1 MTPDANAL
9 DVERLREIAGKA
21 TQVRWKVGIDIDGLR
36 GVYGTAPTELG
47 VGEVGVCIAVTA
59 TIGRRD
65 SARINGKAHARWDED
80 AAHIAAF
87 DPPTA
92 LALLSRLDALEAENA
107 NLRVVAEK
115 ACVFIDELNSGAAN
129 CNPLWRAVREYQSA
143 LAALAP
149 FDSKESQ

>member
-1 MTPDANAL
+1 MNA
-9 DVERLREIAGKA
+9 DEIARLREIAGKA
-21 TQVRWKVGIDIDGLR
+21 TPGRWKVGIDIDGLR

-65 SARINGKAHARWDED
+65 SARINGKAHARWNED

-107 NLRVVAEK
+107 MLRAVAE
-115 ACVFIDELNSGAAN
+115 
-129 CNPLWRAVREYQSA
+129 AVPAVIAEADRETVSFQTLRRA

-149 FDSKESQ
+149 SDSPAKEGA